1 MFFHFHFQ
9 HYPSTPKMTPLFS
22 FQSNPSVPLND
33 PHFFI
38 FKVALR
44 PPKMTPMFF
53 HCSNETLLENYN
65 CNGSFE
71 TSQTSQ
77 QQHPS
82 TTSNTEMIQ
91 MLDFEFEDRNCP
103 GGPSGKTSNATSGS
117 YVVSVS
123 PDSSLQPPP
132 QPPPY
137 PVSEPQHHQRKRKS
151 FKNKNNANSAPAN
164 LVVAAESSDIV
175 IKPVKYNRRNNPDLE
190 KRRIHFCDHPGC
202 SKVYTKSSH
211 LKAHQRI
218 HTGNH

>member
-1 MFFHFHFQ
+1 
-9 HYPSTPKMTPLFS
+9 
-22 FQSNPSVPLND
+22 
-33 PHFFI
+33 
-38 FKVALR
+38 
-44 PPKMTPMFF
+44 
-53 HCSNETLLENYN
+53 
-65 CNGSFE
+65 
-71 TSQTSQ
+71 
-77 QQHPS
+77 
-82 TTSNTEMIQ
+82 
-91 MLDFEFEDRNCP
+91 MLDFEFEDRGPP
-103 GGPSGKTSNATSGS
+103 GPPGKSSNATSGS

-137 PVSEPQHHQRKRKS
+137 PVSEPQHHLQRKRKS
-151 FKNKNNANSAPAN
+151 FKNKNNASSTPTAN

-218 HTGNH
+218 HTGNQLSSGSETELLNLDVYSYFRRKMII

>member
-1 MFFHFHFQ
+1 
-9 HYPSTPKMTPLFS
+9 
-22 FQSNPSVPLND
+22 
-33 PHFFI
+33 
-38 FKVALR
+38 
-44 PPKMTPMFF
+44 
-53 HCSNETLLENYN
+53 
-65 CNGSFE
+65 
-71 TSQTSQ
+71 
-77 QQHPS
+77 
-82 TTSNTEMIQ
+82 

-103 GGPSGKTSNATSGS
+103 GGPSGKSSNATSGS

-137 PVSEPQHHQRKRKS
+137 PVSEPQHHHQRKRKS

-218 HTGNH
+218 HTGNHKTAQKFWGRDPTP

>member
-1 MFFHFHFQ
+1 
-9 HYPSTPKMTPLFS
+9 
-22 FQSNPSVPLND
+22 
-33 PHFFI
+33 
-38 FKVALR
+38 
-44 PPKMTPMFF
+44 
-53 HCSNETLLENYN
+53 
-65 CNGSFE
+65 
-71 TSQTSQ
+71 
-77 QQHPS
+77 
-82 TTSNTEMIQ
+82 MIQ
-91 MLDFEFEDRNCP
+91 MLDFEFEDRGPPGP
-103 GGPSGKTSNATSGS
+103 GGKSSNTTSGS

-137 PVSEPQHHQRKRKS
+137 PVSEPQHHLQRKRKS
-151 FKNKNNANSAPAN
+151 FKNKNNASSTPTAN

-218 HTGNH
+218 HTGNN